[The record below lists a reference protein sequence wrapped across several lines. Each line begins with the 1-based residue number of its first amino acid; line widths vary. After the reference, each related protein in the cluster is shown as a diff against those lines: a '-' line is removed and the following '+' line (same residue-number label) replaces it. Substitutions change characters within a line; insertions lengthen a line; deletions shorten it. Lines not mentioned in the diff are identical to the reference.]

1 MTKSLARS
9 LSKSHVGA
17 GFLVGFFLVLL
28 AYFTVSEQFA
38 IRALNLFSQRS
49 TEHEVVS
56 TPSAK
61 DVEQGR
67 GAEKSNQL
75 VELKPICDTSNPDFC
90 DITGD
95 TRILGSNSTVFYVP
109 PPKITNPEPQEWKTR
124 VRTHKHLKLIEFVTI
139 KSLRGPSEAP
149 PCTVRHDVPAVVF
162 ELSVQIGNI
171 WHDFN
176 NVIIPLYLT
185 SRRFNGEVQ
194 FLITNLKPWF
204 LKKYSVI
211 LKKLSRHRD
220 FGILPNLPPKGYT
233 MLDFRLFIRE
243 AYSLPKDVPI
253 SYRDK
258 PEKKPRLMLINRGET
273 RRLLNI
279 EEVVKSAE
287 ELGFEVVVV
296 EPKRDL
302 NVTEIAKVV
311 DSFDALM
318 GVHGAG

>member
-1 MTKSLARS
+1 MSLP
-9 LSKSHVGA
+9 
-17 GFLVGFFLVLL
+17 
-28 AYFTVSEQFA
+28 E
-38 IRALNLFSQRS
+38 
-49 TEHEVVS
+49 
-56 TPSAK
+56 
-61 DVEQGR
+61 
-67 GAEKSNQL
+67 
-75 VELKPICDTSNPDFC
+75 
-90 DITGD
+90 
-95 TRILGSNSTVFYVP
+95 
-109 PPKITNPEPQEWKTR
+109 ITNPEPQEWKTR
-124 VRTHKHLKLIEFVTI
+124 VRTSKHLNRLGFVTI

-162 ELSVQIGNI
+162 ELSVLTGNI

-176 NVIIPLYLT
+176 NVIIRLYLT

-204 LKKYSVI
+204 VKKYSVI
-211 LKKLSRHRD
+211 LKKLSRYEIIDFDRNKEIHCYPRALIGFGGIAI

-243 AYSLPKDVPI
+243 AYSLPKDVPL

-279 EEVVKSAE
+279 KEVAKSAE

-302 NVTEIAKVV
+302 NVTKIAKAV

-318 GVHGAG
+318 GVHGAGLTNMIFLRTNAAMIQVVPTGNWSHRREVLRLAREGNEIARCRVHD